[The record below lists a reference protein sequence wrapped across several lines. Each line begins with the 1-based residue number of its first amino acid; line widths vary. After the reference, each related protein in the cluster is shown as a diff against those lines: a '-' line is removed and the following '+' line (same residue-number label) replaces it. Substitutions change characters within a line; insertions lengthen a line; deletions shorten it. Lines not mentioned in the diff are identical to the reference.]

1 MTTLLGRSWKFD
13 KDLSSD
19 QLISANHVFEF
30 DARMLRHHLLAEV
43 KPELAK
49 EAKPGDIIVSGGE
62 FAHGSIHSHPF
73 IAMKALGLGLLTCT
87 LSRAPFRLAIFFGI
101 PFLIVDKVILEAIHD
116 QHTLSVDFTKGI
128 IVNETT
134 HSTFQ
139 AETLSPFLQ
148 NIVDAGGGLEYAR
161 LKLNQSQG

>member
-1 MTTLLGRSWKFD
+1 MTTLRGRSWKFD

-19 QLISANHVFEF
+19 ELISANHVFEF

-43 KPELAK
+43 KPGFAK
-49 EAKPGDIIVSGGE
+49 EVKPGDMIVSGGE

-73 IAMKALGLGLLTCT
+73 IAMKALGLGLLTRS

-101 PFLIVDKVILEAIHD
+101 PFLIVDEVILEAIQDDHS
-116 QHTLSVDFTKGI
+116 LSVDFTQGV

-134 HSTFQ
+134 HRTFQ
-139 AETLSPFLQ
+139 AEKLSPFLQ
-148 NIVDAGGGLEYAR
+148 NIVEAGGGLEYAR
-161 LKLNQSQG
+161 IKLNQSQG